1 MPTDGRTQRVE
12 LLEQLSTER
21 LLDLLQADFD
31 AADEGDDELTLQI
44 LEVIEK
50 REHEMGNFCD
60 VDAAWRDFQ
69 KYFNTPDGEGRSLY
83 PTRDPE
89 LKTVS
94 EDCPS
99 RQKRFLRKFLPVAVA
114 ALVALSTMA
123 AAQAFGFDIFGAL
136 ARWTDETF
144 HFIAGTEASAM
155 GVVDP
160 ASDALRQSVQDALD
174 SAGIDLPAPSWYP
187 EGTVLARDI
196 DVIVDKDKSLVL
208 CDFLCDDIFFN
219 MNVQQQRMDIK
230 ILRKSFEKDPLE
242 VEEYPSNGRLF
253 YIMSDLNK
261 RIAICSESRTIL
273 MIDGSISLEDLK
285 MLIDSIGE

>member
-174 SAGIDLPAPSWYP
+174 RAGIDLPAPSWYP

-196 DVIVDKDKSLVL
+196 DVIVVKDKSL
-208 CDFLCDDIFFN
+208 
-219 MNVQQQRMDIK
+219 
-230 ILRKSFEKDPLE
+230 
-242 VEEYPSNGRLF
+242 
-253 YIMSDLNK
+253 
-261 RIAICSESRTIL
+261 
-273 MIDGSISLEDLK
+273 
-285 MLIDSIGE
+285 

>member
-89 LKTVS
+89 LKTVRD
-94 EDCPS
+94 DCPS

-174 SAGIDLPAPSWYP
+174 RAGIDLPAPSWYP

-196 DVIVDKDKSLVL
+196 EVIKDKDSAMVL
-208 CDFLCDDIFFN
+208 CDLLYVDGSFN
-219 MNVQQQRMDIK
+219 IVVLQQYTADN
-230 ILRKSFEKDPLE
+230 ILENSYEKSFSE
-242 VEEYPSNGRLF
+242 VEEYSSNGRLF
-253 YIMSDLNK
+253 YIMSNWGRRRAVSLDLP
-261 RIAICSESRTIL
+261 L
-273 MIDGSISLEDLK
+273 VLSINGNLSMEDIK
-285 MLIDSIGE
+285 HIIDSMEG